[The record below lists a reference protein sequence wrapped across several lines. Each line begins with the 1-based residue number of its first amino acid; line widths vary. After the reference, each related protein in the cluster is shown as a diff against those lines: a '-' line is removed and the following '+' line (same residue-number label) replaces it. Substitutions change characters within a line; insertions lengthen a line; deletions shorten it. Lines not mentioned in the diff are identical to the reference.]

1 MIYLITGSPGTGKT
15 AMVLSWIRK
24 NHDGLFKF
32 PVLMGVDDKGN
43 EIYED
48 MPRPIFVNDIDDIDH
63 RFFGTQDISD
73 DEIKADAIENVVPT
87 PTASDPS
94 ILPPVLIIDEAHR
107 IYPVRSATAKNPP
120 YVESLAK
127 LRHHGVTLI
136 LLTQHP
142 STIDKFV
149 RDRIG
154 KHVHI
159 IRSKVGSKS
168 YTFYDVQN
176 TLSKSALQSEG
187 MMDFYTIDKQVFEHY
202 KSAST
207 HVKFKKKT
215 QKILFLFPAIILML
229 IVGFTMLYF
238 NFGNLA
244 NFAGSP
250 EQEISTIP
258 QTDLDRQMESNAIGA
273 NNATQIPLRDNQNVA
288 NNATY
293 DKNPLTPEAMT
304 PRYQEQP
311 ESKPMYDD
319 LRKPKSFEYPVA
331 IIESKGHCKAYS
343 EQGTLLDIPQNFCKK
358 WLRDGRFNPY
368 KEPKKQQEQLKP
380 QQQQTQ
386 AQTQSDSILA
396 LSDSTKHDE
405 MRPSIHLDAQ

>member
-24 NHDGLFKF
+24 NHDGLFKY

-43 EIYED
+43 EIYEN

-63 RFFGTQDISD
+63 KFFGTQDISD

-258 QTDLDRQMESNAIGA
+258 QTDLDRQMASNAIGA
-273 NNATQIPLRDNQNVA
+273 NNATQTVIDNNQSVA

-368 KEPKKQQEQLKP
+368 REPVRQQEQPSQP
-380 QQQQTQ
+380 QQ
-386 AQTQSDSILA
+386 AQTQSSSILA

>member
-24 NHDGLFKF
+24 NHDGLFKY

-43 EIYED
+43 EIYEN

-63 RFFGTQDISD
+63 KFFGTQDISD

-159 IRSKVGSKS
+159 IRSKVGSKA

-176 TLSKSALQSEG
+176 TLTKSALQNEG

-215 QKILFLFPAIILML
+215 QKVLFLFPAIIITM
-229 IVGFTMLYF
+229 IIGFTLLYF

-244 NFAGSP
+244 NFAGS
-250 EQEISTIP
+250 ETINTAP
-258 QTDLDRQMESNAIGA
+258 QTDLDVQMASNAIGA
-273 NNATQIPLRDNQNVA
+273 NNATQTSLRGNIQVSNNDPL
-288 NNATY
+288 

-368 KEPKKQQEQLKP
+368 REPARQQEQP
-380 QQQQTQ
+380 NQQQQ
-386 AQTQSDSILA
+386 AQTQSNSILA

>member
-24 NHDGLFKF
+24 NHDGLFKY

-43 EIYED
+43 EIYEN

-63 RFFGTQDISD
+63 KFFGTQDISD

-159 IRSKVGSKS
+159 IRSKVGSKA

-176 TLSKSALQSEG
+176 TLTKSALQNEG

-215 QKILFLFPAIILML
+215 QKVLFLFPAIIITM
-229 IVGFTMLYF
+229 IIGFTLLYS
-238 NFGNLA
+238 NYGNLA
-244 NFAGSP
+244 NFAGS
-250 EQEISTIP
+250 ETINTTP
-258 QTDLDRQMESNAIGA
+258 QTDLDVQMASNAIGA
-273 NNATQIPLRDNQNVA
+273 NNATQSAVATSSNSA
-288 NNATY
+288 NNATV

-368 KEPKKQQEQLKP
+368 REPARQQEQPK
-380 QQQQTQ
+380 QQQQ
-386 AQTQSDSILA
+386 AQTQSNSILA

>member
-1 MIYLITGSPGTGKT
+1 MIYLVTGSPGTGKT

-24 NHDGLFKF
+24 NTDGLFKY
-32 PVLMGVDDKGN
+32 PMLMGIDDKGN
-43 EIYED
+43 EVYED

-63 RFFGTQDISD
+63 DYFGTQDISD
-73 DEIKADAIENVVPT
+73 DEIKAGAIQNVVPT
-87 PTASDPS
+87 PTPDDPA
-94 ILPPVLIIDEAHR
+94 IMAPVLIVDEAHR
-107 IYPVRSATAKNPP
+107 IYPVRSATAKTPE

-136 LLTQHP
+136 LITQHP
-142 STIDKFV
+142 TTIDKFV
-149 RDRIG
+149 RDRVG
-154 KHVHI
+154 KHIHI
-159 IRSKVGSKS
+159 VRSKVGSKA

-176 TLSKSALQSEG
+176 TLTRSALQSEG
-187 MMDFYTIDKQVFEHY
+187 MMDFYTIDKEVWSHY

-215 QKILFLFPAIILML
+215 QKILYIFPAIIIMMV
-229 IVGFTMLYF
+229 IGFSYIAM
-238 NFGNLA
+238 NFGSLT
-244 NFAGSP
+244 NFGGAV
-250 EQEISTIP
+250 EQNASDASTV
-258 QTDLDRQMESNAIGA
+258 TELDRAMASNAVHANNANQSAVAIPSKSA
-273 NNATQIPLRDNQNVA
+273 NNATV
-288 NNATY
+288 
-293 DKNPLTPEAMT
+293 DKNLLTPEAMT

-368 KEPKKQQEQLKP
+368 REPNRQQEQPK
-380 QQQQTQ
+380 QQQ
-386 AQTQSDSILA
+386 AQTQSNSILA

>member
-24 NHDGLFKF
+24 NHDGLFKY

-43 EIYED
+43 EIYEN

-63 RFFGTQDISD
+63 KFFGTQDISD

-159 IRSKVGSKS
+159 IRSKVGSKA

-176 TLSKSALQSEG
+176 TLTKSALQNEG

-215 QKILFLFPAIILML
+215 QKVLFLFPAIIITM
-229 IVGFTMLYF
+229 IIGFTLLYF
-238 NFGNLA
+238 NYGNLA
-244 NFAGSP
+244 NFAGS
-250 EQEISTIP
+250 ETINTTP
-258 QTDLDRQMESNAIGA
+258 QSDLDVQMASNAIGA
-273 NNATQIPLRDNQNVA
+273 NNATQTPLRDNTQASNSD
-288 NNATY
+288 TL

-368 KEPKKQQEQLKP
+368 REPSRQQEQPK
-380 QQQQTQ
+380 QQQQ
-386 AQTQSDSILA
+386 AQTQSNSILA

-405 MRPSIHLDAQ
+405 MRPSTHLDAQ

>member
-24 NHDGLFKF
+24 NHDGLFKY

-43 EIYED
+43 EIYEN

-63 RFFGTQDISD
+63 KFFGTQDISD

-159 IRSKVGSKS
+159 IRSKVGSKA

-176 TLSKSALQSEG
+176 TLTKSALQNEG

-215 QKILFLFPAIILML
+215 QKVLFLFPAIIITM
-229 IVGFTMLYF
+229 IIGFTLLYF
-238 NFGNLA
+238 NFGNLS
-244 NFAGSP
+244 NFAGA
-250 EQEISTIP
+250 ETINTTP
-258 QTDLDRQMESNAIGA
+258 QTDLDVQMASNAIGA
-273 NNATQIPLRDNQNVA
+273 NNATQSSVATANSAA
-288 NNATY
+288 NNDTL

-319 LRKPKSFEYPVA
+319 LRKLKSFEYPVA

-368 KEPKKQQEQLKP
+368 REPSRQQEQPK
-380 QQQQTQ
+380 QQQQ
-386 AQTQSDSILA
+386 AQTQSNSILA

>member
-1 MIYLITGSPGTGKT
+1 M
-15 AMVLSWIRK
+15 
-24 NHDGLFKF
+24 
-32 PVLMGVDDKGN
+32 
-43 EIYED
+43 
-48 MPRPIFVNDIDDIDH
+48 
-63 RFFGTQDISD
+63 
-73 DEIKADAIENVVPT
+73 PT

-176 TLSKSALQSEG
+176 TLTKSALQSEG

-215 QKILFLFPAIILML
+215 QKILFLFPAIIIML
-229 IVGFTMLYF
+229 VVGFTLLYF
-238 NFGNLA
+238 NFGNLS
-244 NFAGSP
+244 NFTGDA
-250 EQEISTIP
+250 QQTINTAP
-258 QTDLDRQMESNAIGA
+258 QTDLDRQMASNAIGA
-273 NNATQIPLRDNQNVA
+273 NNATQMSLRNNQNVA
-288 NNATY
+288 KNATSE
-293 DKNPLTPEAMT
+293 KIPFSAEANT

-311 ESKPMYDD
+311 ESKPIYDE

-368 KEPKKQQEQLKP
+368 REPNRQLEQPKQQQ
-380 QQQQTQ
+380 Q
-386 AQTQSDSILA
+386 AQTQSNSILA
-396 LSDSTKHDE
+396 LSDSTNRDE

>member
-24 NHDGLFKF
+24 NHDGLFKY

-43 EIYED
+43 EIYEN

-63 RFFGTQDISD
+63 KFFGTQDISD

-159 IRSKVGSKS
+159 IRSKVGSKA

-176 TLSKSALQSEG
+176 TLTKSALQNEG

-215 QKILFLFPAIILML
+215 QKVLFLFPAIIITL
-229 IVGFTMLYF
+229 IIGFTLLYF

-244 NFAGSP
+244 NFAGV
-250 EQEISTIP
+250 ETINTTP
-258 QTDLDRQMESNAIGA
+258 QTNLDVQMASNAISANNGTQPPVA
-273 NNATQIPLRDNQNVA
+273 TTNNASNNATL
-288 NNATY
+288 
-293 DKNPLTPEAMT
+293 DKNPLSPEAMT

-368 KEPKKQQEQLKP
+368 REPARQQEQPK
-380 QQQQTQ
+380 QQQQ
-386 AQTQSDSILA
+386 AQTQSNSILA
-396 LSDSTKHDE
+396 LSDSTNHDE
-405 MRPSIHLDAQ
+405 MRPSIKLDGQ